1 MYEVKSA
8 TGSRGIRDINY
19 GVFLCKGVN
28 HTVYVSK
35 EETSCFHKTLLNRN
49 VIHESI
55 CRVSAKYE
63 YMHDFNAANF

>member
-8 TGSRGIRDINY
+8 TGSRGIRDIIY

-35 EETSCFHKTLLNRN
+35 EETSSFHKTLFNLNLIN
-49 VIHESI
+49 ESI
-55 CRVSAKYE
+55 YRVSAKY
-63 YMHDFNAANF
+63 MHNFNAANF